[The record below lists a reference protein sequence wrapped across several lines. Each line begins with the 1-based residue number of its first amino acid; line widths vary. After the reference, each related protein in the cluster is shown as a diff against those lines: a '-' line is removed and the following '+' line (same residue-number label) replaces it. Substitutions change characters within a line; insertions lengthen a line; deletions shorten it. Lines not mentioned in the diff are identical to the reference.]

1 MLKKE
6 NIMKIKY
13 IACLI
18 GLVLLG
24 SCDDFLEEEPLSELS
39 SDQFF
44 SEPDQAYSA
53 VNSLYRNGAPNLTD
67 GGVYSGTPLMLGAYM
82 SGFFTNEYAGQ
93 ELHVSNTQQLTLNGD
108 NIGGYLQ
115 DRWREL
121 YLGIS
126 RANNA
131 IKYIPETPDLTD
143 AQRNQLIAEAKFFR
157 AFAYYYLVRW
167 FGPVPLTTEPYESL
181 DGLYLERSPIADVYG
196 LIESDLTDAL
206 EQGNLPKTTMVDN
219 GKRVT
224 AGAVATL
231 LADVYLTMSGN
242 PLNVDRYADA
252 AGLAQ
257 DIINGEYGSYALVQH
272 DEVDGAIDFENSA
285 YNKIRKSDA
294 SASEHIYIKEY
305 DPEIGTAVY
314 PRYSYPVA
322 LASEVLYDITN
333 GAYQP
338 SDQFLNFYNSDIDL
352 RAQER
357 QFFHST
363 YLPTGQTFETAP
375 FVWHDDTAIFETANS
390 GKDFAVYSYSDVLL
404 IAAEAIAMSSGVNAN
419 AVDYLAQVRG
429 RAYWTTDAT
438 TITSELSGLGTDAFV
453 EEVWK
458 ERHRELVFEF
468 RNWFDI
474 VRTGQFPVADAPGTI
489 SFVAAVG
496 HTTENGK
503 QIQQKHMLLPLPGP
517 ELQRNPSLGSD
528 NNGY

>member
-1 MLKKE
+1 M
-6 NIMKIKY
+6 
-13 IACLI
+13 
-18 GLVLLG
+18 G
-24 SCDDFLEEEPLSELS
+24 SCDDFLEEEPLSELGS
-39 SDQFF
+39 EQFF
-44 SEPDQAYSA
+44 SEPDHAYSA
-53 VNSLYRNGAPNLTD
+53 VNSLYRTGAPSLTD

-131 IKYIPETPDLTD
+131 IKNIPETPDLSD
-143 AQRNQLIAEAKFFR
+143 AEKNQLMAEAKFFR

-181 DGLYLERSPIADVYG
+181 DNLYLERSPVADVYA
-196 LIESDLTDAL
+196 LIEADLTEAL
-206 EQGNLPKTTMVDN
+206 EQGNLPKVSMVDN

-242 PLNVDRYADA
+242 PLNADRYADA
-252 AGLAQ
+252 AAVAQ
-257 DIINGEYGSYALVQH
+257 DIINGEYGPYALVQH
-272 DEVDGAIDFENSA
+272 DESGGAVDLENSA

-294 SASEHIYIKEY
+294 SATEHIYIKEY

-314 PRYSYPVA
+314 ARYSYPVA

-338 SDQFLNFYNSDIDL
+338 SDQFLSLYDPTNDL

-363 YLPTGQTFETAP
+363 FLPTGQTFETTP
-375 FVWHDDTAIFETANS
+375 FAWHDDTAIFETANS
-390 GKDFAVYSYSDVLL
+390 GKDFAVYGYADVLL
-404 IAAEAIAMSSGVNAN
+404 IAAEAIARSSGVNAD
-419 AVDYLAQVRG
+419 AVDYLAQVRSRG
-429 RAYWTTDAT
+429 VLEHRPRHDQQRAIRFGYRCLCGG
-438 TITSELSGLGTDAFV
+438 SV
-453 EEVWK
+453 EGKTPRTGIRIQKLV
-458 ERHRELVFEF
+458 RHRTHPTISRGRCARKHLFCE
-468 RNWFDI
+468 RRGSHH
-474 VRTGQFPVADAPGTI
+474 RTGQTNRGETH
-489 SFVAAVG
+489 VAAL
-496 HTTENGK
+496 TRPRTPEKSEFGK
-503 QIQQKHMLLPLPGP
+503 RQQWLLTKLTAM
-517 ELQRNPSLGSD
+517 
-528 NNGY
+528 

>member
-1 MLKKE
+1 
-6 NIMKIKY
+6 MKFKY

-18 GLVLLG
+18 GLVLLS

-44 SEPDQAYSA
+44 SEPDHAYSA
-53 VNSLYRNGAPNLTD
+53 VNSLYRNGAPNMTD
-67 GGVYSGTPLMLGAYM
+67 GGVYNGTPLMLGAYM

-93 ELHVSNTQQLTLNGD
+93 ELHVSNTQQLTLNGE

-115 DRWREL
+115 DRWKEL

-131 IKYIPETPDLTD
+131 IKYIPETPELTD
-143 AQRNQLIAEAKFFR
+143 AQQNQLLAEAKFFR

-181 DGLYLERSPIADVYG
+181 DNLYLERSPITDVYS
-196 LIESDLTDAL
+196 LIESDLTEAL
-206 EQGNLPKTTMVDN
+206 EQGNLPKISMVEN

-242 PLNVDRYADA
+242 PLNANRYADA
-252 AGLAQ
+252 ATLSQ
-257 DIINGEYGSYALVQH
+257 EIINGEYGSYALTQH
-272 DEVDGAIDFENSA
+272 DETGGSIDFENSA
-285 YNKIRKSDA
+285 YNKIRKGDA
-294 SASEHIYIKEY
+294 SATEHIYIKEY
-305 DPEIGTAVY
+305 DPEIGTSSY

-338 SDQFLNFYNSDIDL
+338 SSQFMDLYNPDEDL

-357 QFFHST
+357 QYFHST

-375 FVWHDDTAIFETANS
+375 FFWHDDTAIFETANS

-404 IAAEAIAMSSGVNAN
+404 IAAEAIAMSSGANAN
-419 AVDYLAQVRG
+419 AVDYLTQVRS
-429 RAYWTTDAT
+429 RAYWMSDAAV
-438 TITSELSGLGTDAFV
+438 ISSELSGLSTDAFV
-453 EEVWK
+453 KEVWK

-468 RNWFDI
+468 RTWFDI
-474 VRTGQFPVADAPGTI
+474 VRTGQFPVSDAPGSI
-489 SFVAAVG
+489 SFVNAVG
-496 HTTENGK
+496 HTTEQGK
-503 QIQQKHMLLPLPGP
+503 QIEEKHMLLPLPGP
-517 ELQRNPSLGSD
+517 ELQRNPSLGND

>member
-1 MLKKE
+1 
-6 NIMKIKY
+6 MKIKY

-44 SEPDQAYSA
+44 SEPDHAFSA
-53 VNSLYRNGAPNLTD
+53 VNSLYRTGAPSMTD

-93 ELHVSNTQQLTLNGD
+93 ELHVSNTQQLTLNGE

-131 IKYIPETPDLTD
+131 IRYIPETPELND
-143 AQRNQLIAEAKFFR
+143 AQRNQLLAEAKFFR

-167 FGPVPLTTEPYESL
+167 FGPVPLTTEPYESIE
-181 DGLYLERSPIADVYG
+181 DLYLERSSIADVYG
-196 LIESDLTDAL
+196 LIESDLTEAL
-206 EQGNLPKTTMVDN
+206 AQGNLPKLSMVDN

-224 AGAVATL
+224 SGAVASL
-231 LADVYLTMSGN
+231 LAEVYLTMSGN
-242 PLNVDRYADA
+242 PLNADRYSEA
-252 AGLAQ
+252 ASLAQ
-257 DIINGEYGSYALVQH
+257 KIINGEYGSYALTQH
-272 DEVDGAIDFENSA
+272 DEAGGSVDFENSA
-285 YNKIRKSDA
+285 YNKIRKGDA
-294 SASEHIYIKEY
+294 SAIEHIYVKEY

-338 SDQFLNFYNSDIDL
+338 SSQFLDFYNPDEDL

-357 QFFHST
+357 QYFHST
-363 YLPTGQTFETAP
+363 YLPTGQTFATAP

-390 GKDFAVYSYSDVLL
+390 GKDFAMYSYADVLL
-404 IAAEAIAMSSGVNAN
+404 IAAEAVAMSSGVNAD
-419 AVDYLAQVRG
+419 AVDYLAQVRS
-429 RAYWTTDAT
+429 RAYWMQDSAT
-438 TITSELSGLGTDAFV
+438 ISAELSGLGTDAFV

-468 RNWFDI
+468 KNWFDI

-489 SFVAAVG
+489 SFVNAVG
-496 HTTENGK
+496 HTTEQGK
-503 QIQQKHMLLPLPGP
+503 QIEQKHLLLPLPGP
-517 ELQRNPSLGSD
+517 ELQRNPALGTE